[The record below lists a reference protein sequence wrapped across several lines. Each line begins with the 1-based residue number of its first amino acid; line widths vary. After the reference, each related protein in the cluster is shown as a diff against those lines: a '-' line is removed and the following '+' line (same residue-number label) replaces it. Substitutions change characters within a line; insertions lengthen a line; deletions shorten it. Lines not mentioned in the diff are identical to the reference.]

1 MGKLEGKIALV
12 TGGNSGTAPSRS
24 HRAKSSTMKAI
35 QYQFYGDYSENRLV
49 EVPRPQLEQGEV
61 LVEMRTVG
69 INPLDNTFRSGHYYA
84 ATPQNLPRIGGQT
97 GAGAVVET
105 KSEAFN
111 IGDRVFVRGPGFG
124 LSADGTWREF
134 VAASAAGLSHIPGGI
149 DDDHAAAYLAGAG
162 YLTGYLALTEFAKF
176 RPGQSVL
183 APAIGG
189 AVGMETVQ
197 VARRLGASLA
207 ISTAG
212 NTEKAESA
220 RAAGYEH
227 VIDLSK
233 ESLKD
238 GVLRITEGKGVD
250 VIVDGVSGRLT
261 GQALSSLAFGGTF
274 VIAGYAGG
282 READVNVTDIIWKAA
297 TIRGFTFRLFTPQ
310 TVAAANAALL
320 AYLKEGTLQ
329 PTIGKVF
336 PLSEAA
342 EAVRYLIE
350 DRPFGRVIMHAQH
363 ESQAVRGAM
372 QVPLRSDI
380 DAEMVTSF
388 SSS

>member
-1 MGKLEGKIALV
+1 
-12 TGGNSGTAPSRS
+12 
-24 HRAKSSTMKAI
+24 MKAV
-35 QYQFYGDYSENRLV
+35 QYQSYGDYNENRLV
-49 EVPRPQLEQGEV
+49 ELPRPQLQVGEV
-61 LVEMRTVG
+61 LIEMHTVG
-69 INPLDNTFRSGHYYA
+69 VNPLDNTFRAGHIYM

-111 IGDRVFVRGPGFG
+111 VGDRVFVRGPGFG
-124 LSADGTWREF
+124 LIADGTWREF
-134 VAASAAGLSHIPGGI
+134 VAAPAAALSPIPDAI
-149 DDDHAAAYLAGAG
+149 DDDDAAAYLAGAG

-176 RPGQSVL
+176 RAGQTVL
-183 APAIGG
+183 APAIGS

-212 NTEKAESA
+212 NTHKAERA

-250 VIVDGVSGRLT
+250 VVVDGVSGRLT
-261 GQALSSLAFGGTF
+261 GQALASLAFGGTL

-297 TIRGFTFRLFTPQ
+297 TIRGFSFRLFTQQ
-310 TVAAANAALL
+310 TLAAANAALL
-320 AYLKEGTLQ
+320 GYLKEGTLE
-329 PTIGKVF
+329 PTISKVF

-350 DRPFGRVIMHAQH
+350 DRPFGRVLMRAQH
-363 ESQAVRGAM
+363 
-372 QVPLRSDI
+372 
-380 DAEMVTSF
+380 
-388 SSS
+388 